1 MLEENRRELLR
12 SMNQIAVEMPETI
25 YNEYFDKLGSDIKYP
40 LAIFVDAFNS
50 VDVFCY
56 SMQHVSLTQAA
67 AVLRLLLEQTTIL
80 WILAEHP
87 DFLPKFVEHYKFR
100 KEINNLS
107 RSKQI
112 DAISE
117 KYNIPNNPHAL
128 TYLDYGWIDY
138 GGDIR
143 CGEDAMIIYARFDDI
158 NSWRKKFLDKLT
170 HTSLT
175 TTDLLGETGDF
186 PIANNFT
193 RIAAKLF
200 DHLCVSFHKMTNF
213 DFVFNDIDLFHNNF
227 RKNYEL
233 FLADLKEE

>member
-1 MLEENRRELLR
+1 MLEENRRELLK
-12 SMNQIAVEMPETI
+12 SMNQIAVEMPKII
-25 YNEYFDKLGSDIKYP
+25 YNDYFDKLGNEIKYP

-80 WILAEHP
+80 RILAEHP

-107 RSKQI
+107 RNKQI

-117 KYNIPNNPHAL
+117 KYNIPKNSRAL

-143 CGEDAMIIYARFDDI
+143 YCEDAMIIYAGLGDI
-158 NSWRKKFLDKLT
+158 NSWRKKFLNKLT
-170 HTSLT
+170 HASFT
-175 TTDLLGETGDF
+175 TTDLFGETGDF
-186 PIANNFT
+186 PIANNFIE
-193 RIAAKLF
+193 IAAKLF
-200 DHLCVSFHKMTNF
+200 EHLCVSFHKMTNF
-213 DFVFNDIDLFHNNF
+213 DFVFNDSDLFHNDF
-227 RKNYEL
+227 RKKYEL

>member
-12 SMNQIAVEMPETI
+12 SMNQIAIEMPEII
-25 YNEYFDKLGSDIKYP
+25 YNKYFDKLDNDIKYP

-67 AVLRLLLEQTTIL
+67 AVLRLLLEQTAIL
-80 WILAEHP
+80 WILAEHH

-117 KYNIPNNPHAL
+117 KYGIDNNPHAL

-138 GGDIR
+138 GGEIR
-143 CGEDAMIIYARFDDI
+143 CGEDAMIIFAGFDDI

-186 PIANNFT
+186 PISNSFI

-213 DFVFNDIDLFHNNF
+213 DFVFNGSNSFHNDF

-233 FLADLKEE
+233 FLSDLEG